1 MKKWLVILATLCLVF
16 SLGVYI
22 FIPSS
27 FRISKITTI
36 NCSKNTANKF
46 LFDENQWMKWWP
58 GQSAARDD
66 SFLSTRTFLYNKNS
80 YSIQRLFTDR
90 IDVLKINGRDSL
102 HTSINILSPG
112 NYSIVIQWECDFPG
126 SINPFKRLLQYK
138 KAKDIKED
146 MTAVFQHL
154 QTFLEESSNVY
165 GFPIKE
171 IISKDSTLIATRFI
185 TKHYPGTK
193 DIYSVIDSIKQYLLT
208 KGAIQ
213 TDQPMLR
220 VSKTYDSSYQ
230 TMIAIP
236 VNKAL
241 PGNGRFFFQRFVPY
255 KTITATVKGGIHT
268 VEQAFNQMEIYIY
281 DHHRTSM
288 AAPFQ
293 SLVTDRRAETDSLKW
308 ITVICQPVS

>member
-1 MKKWLVILATLCLVF
+1 MLAALCLVF

-22 FIPSS
+22 FIPSTFS
-27 FRISKITTI
+27 ISKITTI
-36 NCSKNTANKF
+36 KCSKNAANRF

-58 GQSAARDD
+58 GQSATRAA
-66 SFLSTRTFLYNKNS
+66 SFPSRRNFQYNKNR
-80 YSIQRLFTDR
+80 YNIQRVFTDK
-90 IDVLKINGRDSL
+90 IDVLKINGLDSL
-102 HTSINILSPG
+102 HTSINILAQG
-112 NYSIVIQWECDFPG
+112 NYSITLQWECYLPG
-126 SINPFKRLLQYK
+126 RTNPFKRLLQYQ

-146 MTAVFQHL
+146 MTAIFQHL
-154 QTFLEESSNVY
+154 QTFLEETSNVY

-171 IISKDSTLIATRFI
+171 IISKDSTLIATRYI
-185 TKHYPGTK
+185 TKNYPGTEN
-193 DIYSVIDSIKQYLLT
+193 IYSVIDSMKQYLLSE
-208 KGAIQ
+208 GAIQ

-236 VNKAL
+236 VNKVL

-255 KTITATVKGGIHT
+255 KTITGTVKGGIHT
-268 VEQAFNQMEIYIY
+268 VEQAFNQLEIYIY

-288 AAPFQ
+288 AVPFQ
-293 SLVTDRRAETDSLKW
+293 SLVTDRRAENDSLKW